1 MAQFIFLTQLY
12 NSCTKRMVFPIFPSL
27 DKSSFP
33 TFKQPT
39 SLKKSQTVPTGP
51 TDQGTLIWTASI
63 KFEPL
68 KLDAH
73 K

>member
-1 MAQFIFLTQLY
+1 MH
-12 NSCTKRMVFPIFPSL
+12 KRMVFPIFPSL
-27 DKSSFP
+27 DKSNYL

-39 SLKKSQTVPTGP
+39 SLKMSQTVPTGP

-68 KLDAH
+68 KLNAH

>member
-1 MAQFIFLTQLY
+1 
-12 NSCTKRMVFPIFPSL
+12 MVFPIFPSL

-39 SLKKSQTVPTGP
+39 SLKKSQSVPTSP
-51 TDQGTLIWTASI
+51 TDQGTLIWTASD

-68 KLDAH
+68 NLNAH